1 MTEAYIK
8 LGEIATYINGYAFKP
23 KDRGREG
30 LPIIRIQDLTGSSN
44 DKGFYK
50 GKYPSKIEIN
60 NGDILI
66 SWSASLGVYIW
77 NSGRALLNQHI
88 FKVRFD
94 KKEINRDYFVY
105 AVQFSLN
112 KMKQLTHGA
121 TMKHVVKKDFEN
133 MLIPYP
139 SLIEQRKIA
148 YILDKLKES
157 MSKRS
162 QELKKLDEL
171 IKARFVEMF
180 GDPVNNQKGWKI
192 SKIEDVVENN
202 KYAIKAGPFGSAL
215 KKEFYVSQGYKVY
228 GQEQV
233 IRNDPSFGSY
243 YISKDK
249 YEELKNCKVK
259 AGDILISLVGTYGKL
274 LIIPQN
280 YEPGIINPR
289 LMKVSFNRA
298 LINSLYF
305 KYFFQS
311 DAEKKILINNT
322 HGGTMG
328 ILNVKIIRNIKIPLP
343 PISLQNEFAN
353 FVRQVDKSKFENI
366 VYLNKT
372 LLNKILSQI
381 GDVIRD

>member
-133 MLIPYP
+133 VLIPYP

-180 GDPVNNQKGWKI
+180 GDPRCNNFNWKKSSI
-192 SKIEDVVENN
+192 KKSCTLKSGKSLSVSIENEGGDIPYIKVKDMNNPKNIPYIITSSKFVKIENVEKQIFPPGTVIFPKRGGAIGTNKKRLTEVTICADLNIMGVIPNAEKLNSQYLFAYFKTIDLKTLNNGSSVPQINN
-202 KYAIKAGPFGSAL
+202 K
-215 KKEFYVSQGYKVY
+215 
-228 GQEQV
+228 
-233 IRNDPSFGSY
+233 
-243 YISKDK
+243 
-249 YEELKNCKVK
+249 
-259 AGDILISLVGTYGKL
+259 DIEPLEISL
-274 LIIPQN
+274 P
-280 YEPGIINPR
+280 
-289 LMKVSFNRA
+289 
-298 LINSLYF
+298 
-305 KYFFQS
+305 
-311 DAEKKILINNT
+311 
-322 HGGTMG
+322 
-328 ILNVKIIRNIKIPLP
+328 PL
-343 PISLQNEFAN
+343 SLQNEYAN
-353 FVRQVDKSKFENI
+353 FVQQVDKSKFENI

>member
-30 LPIIRIQDLTGSSN
+30 LPIIRIQDLTGNSN

-88 FKVRFD
+88 FKVVFD
-94 KKEINRDYFVY
+94 KKAIDRDYFVY

-133 MLIPYP
+133 VSIPYP
-139 SLIEQRKIA
+139 SLTEQRKIA
-148 YILDKLKES
+148 CILDKLKKS
-157 MSKRS
+157 MSKRL

-180 GDPVNNQKGWKI
+180 GDPVINNKNIKNQKLGDVCFLKAGEFTSSKTI
-192 SKIEDVVENN
+192 SPVKTSINKYPCFGGNGIRGYVNNYTHQGNYSLIGRQGALCGNVKFATGKFRNTEHAILVSPKIE
-202 KYAIKAGPFGSAL
+202 
-215 KKEFYVSQGYKVY
+215 
-228 GQEQV
+228 
-233 IRNDPSFGSY
+233 
-243 YISKDK
+243 
-249 YEELKNCKVK
+249 
-259 AGDILISLVGTYGKL
+259 
-274 LIIPQN
+274 
-280 YEPGIINPR
+280 
-289 LMKVSFNRA
+289 
-298 LINSLYF
+298 INSRWLFELLNLEKLNRF
-305 KYFFQS
+305 KSGAAQPGL
-311 DAEKKILINNT
+311 AVKT
-322 HGGTMG
+322 
-328 ILNVKIIRNIKIPLP
+328 LNEVTIPVPGLK
-343 PISLQNEFAN
+343 LQNEFAN
-353 FVRQVDKSKFENI
+353 FVQQVDKSKVAVQKSLDETQKLYDSLMQEYF
-366 VYLNKT
+366 
-372 LLNKILSQI
+372 
-381 GDVIRD
+381 G